1 MLVWLPF
8 SRDRDGSRRP
18 GGDALHQARGVR
30 FETVEVSAD
39 GTEALVEVMRFRTD
53 GVRRRLAD
61 EEPLRTADRTA
72 LLAVPGAR
80 EETERTR

>member
-8 SRDRDGSRRP
+8 SFDRDGTRCP
-18 GGDALHQARGVR
+18 GGDALHPARGVR

-39 GTEALVEVMRFRTD
+39 GTEALVEVMRRRPD

-61 EEPLRTADRTA
+61 EEPLRDADRTRI
-72 LLAVPGAR
+72 LDESGAR
-80 EETERTR
+80 EETGRTR